1 MINIKQERTEDEVDN
16 ENQIKETVRYF
27 PLVPV
32 KDACIKSNDLN
43 IIEERENTD
52 AMVKMKS
59 SQLNPIVL
67 VTPIKVERK
76 RPSSKGGRKGREESK
91 SQKRGR
97 EEISENPPKKCCI
110 LSELFIR
117 E

>member
-16 ENQIKETVRYF
+16 ENQIKETVHYF

-32 KDACIKSNDLN
+32 KDACTKSNDLN
-43 IIEERENTD
+43 IIEERGNTD
-52 AMVKMKS
+52 ATVKMKS

-67 VTPIKVERK
+67 VTPIKVEQK
-76 RPSSKGGRKGREESK
+76 RLSSKGGRKGREESK

-97 EEISENPPKKCCI
+97 EETSENPKKKSCI